1 MRKRL
6 PFRESIIALSFSV
19 LIIALI
25 GCTGPPGLPGEP
37 GLPGNPGNPGEP
49 GPQGAPGAPGLPGL
63 PGEPGNPGAPGE
75 PGKQGPAGPAG
86 SPGVSPEAALAVSEG
101 VITLDQ
107 SFAVWGSGFRV
118 GEPVTIFLVV
128 DGGNQANIG
137 GATANESGAFVA
149 SIGSI
154 GGSSSPGVRTVL
166 AQGADGSTASAP
178 VMIVAVAAMQPS
190 PSSSLVVD
198 IVEPGGEVT
207 IRGAGFKSGEFVSFT
222 AVAAVGGD
230 DKILSGSQA
239 NASGAVEVTVS
250 VNVEAGIYTLKA
262 LGDHGSEATTVL
274 AVIEK

>member
-6 PFRESIIALSFSV
+6 PFRESILALSFSV
-19 LIIALI
+19 AIVALI
-25 GCTGPPGLPGEP
+25 GCAGAAGLPGES

-49 GPQGAPGAPGLPGL
+49 GPQGSQGSAGLPGL

-75 PGKQGPAGPAG
+75 PGKVGPQGPPG
-86 SPGVSPEAALAVSEG
+86 SPGTSPEAALAVSQG

-118 GEPVTIFLVV
+118 GEPVTVFLIV

-149 SIGSI
+149 SIASI

-166 AQGADGSTASAP
+166 AQGSDGSIASAP
-178 VMIVAVAAMQPS
+178 IMVVEVAAMRPS

-207 IRGAGFKSGEFVSFT
+207 IRGAGFRAGEFVSFT

-239 NASGAVEVTVS
+239 NDSGAVGVTVS
-250 VNVEAGIYTLKA
+250 VNIDAGIYTLKA
-262 LGDHGSEATTVL
+262 LGDQGSEATTVL